1 MFLQAIQGVKFT
13 TAANMSDELLTN
25 RSTIPYAL
33 ACFCIVLS
41 VFIGYLFGYQAPSA
55 VCAEYIVEADRQTK
69 KAQELNAEL
78 TECES
83 SSAGKRIIECGSICN
98 KQVEQA
104 LKSHKDLLC
113 ED

>member
-1 MFLQAIQGVKFT
+1 MIEQ
-13 TAANMSDELLTN
+13 LLTSRN
-25 RSTIPYAL
+25 TVSYAL

-41 VFIGYLFGYQAPSA
+41 VFIGYLFGYQEPSA
-55 VCAEYIVEADRQTK
+55 VCAEYIVKADMQTK

-78 TECES
+78 TECQS
-83 SSAGKRIIECGSICN
+83 KSAGKRIIECGSICN

-104 LKSHKDLLC
+104 LRDHKNLVC